1 MIRSIRL
8 DKTSPDTRLKMEQ
21 AGLVPGRGGG
31 GGGGLV
37 VAFLREVLGSILNQT
52 FVRRY
57 RIQ

>member
-8 DKTSPDTRLKMEQ
+8 DKTSPDTKLKMEQ

-31 GGGGLV
+31 GGLV
-37 VAFLREVLGSILNQT
+37 VAFLREVMGSILKQT

>member
-52 FVRRY
+52 FVRR
-57 RIQ
+57 

>member
-8 DKTSPDTRLKMEQ
+8 DKTSPDTKLKMEQ
-21 AGLVPGRGGG
+21 VGLVPGRG

-52 FVRRY
+52 FVRR
-57 RIQ
+57 